1 MDMPAAKIREEYADE
16 IKVIEANI
24 KDIASGTA
32 PRELYEYSQNKLD
45 NLANRFQDNERL
57 GTARYKLYELQ
68 ALLYYFQNRD
78 EDALAFIQQAI
89 EVKGSS
95 YKRAEQL
102 IEQIESAPADTDVR
116 KEHTKKDDSHHK
128 DNISHKGV
136 VYFHRSPLVVAT
148 LSFLTFNFYSLYW
161 SYKHWRSI
169 RLSTG
174 ERTYPILSAIFQLF
188 TTYPLFK
195 QIRNSAQK
203 HGYTKFRKA
212 GIIATSYIL
221 LFFTMNAVWRVEPKT
236 TADFITF
243 LIFMVLFS
251 ASVASLLAIVQRAAN
266 AHNISVLGE
275 RHKFKNI
282 FVGEIIFVIIG
293 LIIGVLAIVGTYSSV
308 GTLGVD
314 SLSSEAQDA
323 YQRMESL
330 RSQYDACSS
339 DLDSRRDNVDI
350 YSDYEVNS
358 FNSDLEDCENTRLKL
373 NSTVDEYNRLAGYE

>member
-1 MDMPAAKIREEYADE
+1 MDMPAAKLRE
-16 IKVIEANI
+16 KSMQMKSKLLKRML

-32 PRELYEYSQNKLD
+32 PELYEYSQSKLD

-68 ALLYYFQNRD
+68 ALLYYYQDRD
-78 EDALAFIQQAI
+78 EDALAFIQQAV

-102 IEQIESAPADTDVR
+102 IEQIESAPADIAVQR
-116 KEHTKKDDSHHK
+116 QHMKKSDSHNK
-128 DNISHKGV
+128 DIENYKGV
-136 VYFHRSPLVVAT
+136 VYFQRSPLVVAA
-148 LSFLTFNFYSLYW
+148 LSFLTFNTYSLYW

-195 QIRNSAQK
+195 QIRNSAQQ

-212 GIIATSYIL
+212 GVIATGYIV
-221 LFFTMNAVWRVEPKT
+221 LFFAMNSVWRVEPKT

-243 LIFMVLFS
+243 LIFMVLLS

-266 AHNISVLGE
+266 AHNISVLGK

-293 LIIGVLAIVGTYSSV
+293 LIFGLLAIVGTYSSV
-308 GTLGVD
+308 GTVSVD

-330 RSQYDACSS
+330 RSQHDACSS
-339 DLDSRRDNVDI
+339 DLDARRDNVDI
-350 YSDYEVNS
+350 YSDYEVDS

-373 NSTVDEYNRLAGYE
+373 NSTVEEYNRLAGYE

>member
-1 MDMPAAKIREEYADE
+1 MDMTATKLREEYADE

-32 PRELYEYSQNKLD
+32 PPELYEYSQNKLD
-45 NLANRFQDNERL
+45 KLANRFQDNERL

-68 ALLYYFQNRD
+68 ALLYFFQNRD
-78 EDALAFIQQAI
+78 EDALVFIQQAV
-89 EVKGSS
+89 EMKGAS

-102 IEQIESAPADTDVR
+102 IEQIESAPAADTVVY
-116 KEHTKKDDSHHK
+116 KEHTKRDESHNNAIK
-128 DNISHKGV
+128 SYKGV
-136 VYFHRSPLVVAT
+136 VYFHRSPFIVAT

-195 QIRNSAQK
+195 QIRNSAQQ

-212 GIIATSYIL
+212 GIIATGYIV

-236 TADFITF
+236 TADFVTF

-308 GTLGVD
+308 GTVSVD

-330 RSQYDACSS
+330 RSQHDACNS
-339 DLDSRRDNVDI
+339 DLEARRSSVDT
-350 YSDYEVNS
+350 
-358 FNSDLEDCENTRLKL
+358 NSDLEDCENKRLQL
-373 NSTVDEYNRLAGYE
+373 NSTVEEYNRLAGYE